1 MLPKAVTK
9 AIRAATRDGAAD
21 LVMYGSFAPIPLVSE
36 LLERFVL
43 FEIFFAPSAQIVSC
57 AGFWVVALD
66 HSYVYDNWN
75 FVCDHWSAAIDT
87 KLLSIDLGCG
97 VSCKASPASTSLS

>member
-1 MLPKAVTK
+1 
-9 AIRAATRDGAAD
+9 
-21 LVMYGSFAPIPLVSE
+21 
-36 LLERFVL
+36 
-43 FEIFFAPSAQIVSC
+43 
-57 AGFWVVALD
+57 VVALD

-97 VSCKASPASTSLS
+97 VSCKASPASTSLSKWARSIYVEDHFFCPLADFEIAVHPEVTGAAWNYAGRIENQKGILRDFQKGI